1 MKYIKAIVIYI
12 LGYIIA
18 IVTVTLSDS
27 LDKSHLM
34 DIAFGSMIFYL
45 LLENQKK

>member
-12 LGYIIA
+12 LAYIIA
-18 IVTVTLSDS
+18 IVIVALFDN

-34 DIAFGSMIFYL
+34 DIALGSVIFYL